1 MPYGELFTENMFY
14 KMYKKTYIKLF
25 AGLGNQIFQY
35 CYGLLQHNNGWKVN
49 YILNKTYDKN
59 GKSHDLT
66 EVFNLYD
73 INGDQA
79 TNIFAPERVFS
90 NIRINAK
97 KVFAKYII
105 RSYQTGFYQR
115 AEYIEELTKNN
126 NIHDILKFK
135 NERTYIKTETY
146 NLIEQCTNPVS
157 LHIRGG
163 DYLSDGSPY
172 SGICTHEYYS
182 KAILYF
188 KENTI
193 DPHFF
198 IFSNDKDFCLSIF
211 SALKMESANYTIVV
225 DEPYLKDDP
234 GFDLFLMSKCSHNII
249 ANSTYSWW
257 GAYLNQNNNKIVITP
272 SKWTKN
278 DDPSLEEIKPRSW
291 ISL

>member
-1 MPYGELFTENMFY
+1 MLYGELFTGNMFD
-14 KMYKKTYIKLF
+14 KMYKNTYIKIF

-35 CYGLLQHNNGWKVN
+35 CYGLLQQKNGWNVN
-49 YILNKTYDKN
+49 YILNKTYDRN

-66 EVFNLYD
+66 EVFNLFD
-73 INGDQA
+73 ENRNSVS
-79 TNIFAPERVFS
+79 NIYAPEGILS

-135 NERTYIKTETY
+135 NEEIYFKTQTYKLIK
-146 NLIEQCTNPVS
+146 QCTNPVS
-157 LHIRGG
+157 IHIRGG

-172 SGICTHEYYS
+172 SGICTEEYYS
-182 KAILYF
+182 RAILYF
-188 KENTI
+188 KENTVN
-193 DPHFF
+193 PHFF
-198 IFSNDKDFCLSIF
+198 IFSNDKNFCLSIF
-211 SALKMESANYTIVV
+211 SALKMESVNYTIID

-257 GAYLNQNNNKIVITP
+257 GAFLNDNKQKIVITP
-272 SKWTKN
+272 TKWTHN
-278 DDPSLEEIKPRSW
+278 DDPSLEAIKPRTW